1 MTRNYRGA
9 NNCTFCN
16 AAKTRTITKTKGQRV
31 DRTNFCEECFD
42 EMQDFNARWAA
53 KGDQERLASH
63 PAMGLTEISRRVQ
76 K

>member
-1 MTRNYRGA
+1 MNCNYRGA

-42 EMQDFNARWAA
+42 EMQAFNDRMAA
-53 KGDQERLASH
+53 KEDQERIERGTIGSSNI
-63 PAMGLTEISRRVQ
+63 LTLGGQR
-76 K
+76 